1 MTEQVAKGKNCG
13 HRRCEW
19 PACAKTCYP
28 HENGVNCGDSDCE
41 RCNSERADRLL
52 TLRGTAARLRAHLV
66 ERGDDEALKDAT
78 ELLLG
83 IDSLRSPTPATIG
96 QWVKIDPLPKIYSL
110 AELEAMDREETEFL
124 PGALI
129 ETALHYCR
137 SSRAGM
143 EDRERA
149 IKAQDRCDAL
159 ELELVDLRLDRQ
171 RLDWLDTISYATELA
186 GGKDLWKV
194 NLVVPRSDETDF
206 RKLVDAARRN
216 PGEDEPPIRSTVT
229 VPEGRRRLR
238 SGLPD
243 NSEKK

>member
-1 MTEQVAKGKNCG
+1 MSEREKPEQAAYDLGFEEG
-13 HRRCEW
+13 HRL
-19 PACAKTCYP
+19 
-28 HENGVNCGDSDCE
+28 GVEEG
-41 RCNSERADRLL
+41 
-52 TLRGTAARLRAHLV
+52 ARQ
-66 ERGDDEALKDAT
+66 E
-78 ELLLG
+78 
-83 IDSLRSPTPATIG
+83 
-96 QWVKIDPLPKIYSL
+96 
-110 AELEAMDREETEFL
+110 
-124 PGALI
+124 
-129 ETALHYCR
+129 
-137 SSRAGM
+137 
-143 EDRERA
+143 RERA

-238 SGLPD
+238 SGLPHD
-243 NSEKK
+243 SEKK